1 MDLPVLGIDVGKFEF
16 HCALRVKD
24 QVHTNHFPHSAV
36 GFERLHRWLSNRHV
50 SRVHACMEATGGWSE
65 ELATDLHAHGHVVS
79 IVNALAIKSF
89 GQSELS
95 RTKTDKA
102 DAALIARYCVTMHP
116 APWEPPSPVQQ
127 RLKRLARRRAAL
139 DEMRVQESNRLG
151 APGSGDVRSSIEA
164 TLSFLDR
171 QIDEIDSQIR
181 SLIDDDPTLRGKR
194 ELLTSIPGIGERLA
208 VTILGELP
216 NLTEFRSA
224 KAVAAFTGLCPREF
238 RSGKSVSASWLSKA
252 GNVHL
257 RRMLYMPAVGA
268 IRCNP
273 ILKDFANRLGS
284 SGKHGKQIVAAVMRR
299 LLVLA
304 YGVLK
309 SERPFD
315 LEHRVW
321 ATSRTFQAA
330 ISPTLNS

>member
-1 MDLPVLGIDVGKFEF
+1 
-16 HCALRVKD
+16 
-24 QVHTNHFPHSAV
+24 
-36 GFERLHRWLSNRHV
+36 
-50 SRVHACMEATGGWSE
+50 
-65 ELATDLHAHGHVVS
+65 
-79 IVNALAIKSF
+79 
-89 GQSELS
+89 
-95 RTKTDKA
+95 
-102 DAALIARYCVTMHP
+102 
-116 APWEPPSPVQQ
+116 
-127 RLKRLARRRAAL
+127 
-139 DEMRVQESNRLG
+139 
-151 APGSGDVRSSIEA
+151 
-164 TLSFLDR
+164 LSFLDR
-171 QIDEIDSQIR
+171 QIDEIDAQIR

-216 NLTEFRSA
+216 NLSEFRNA

-238 RSGKSVSASWLSKA
+238 RSGKSVSASWLSKT

-257 RRMLYMPAVGA
+257 RRMLYMPAVAA

-273 ILKDFANRLGS
+273 ILKDFAKRLRS

-315 LEHRVW
+315 PEHRVW
-321 ATSRTFQAA
+321 ATSRTSQAA
-330 ISPTLNS
+330 ISPPFTVDIAHRI

>member
-1 MDLPVLGIDVGKFEF
+1 
-16 HCALRVKD
+16 
-24 QVHTNHFPHSAV
+24 
-36 GFERLHRWLSNRHV
+36 
-50 SRVHACMEATGGWSE
+50 
-65 ELATDLHAHGHVVS
+65 
-79 IVNALAIKSF
+79 
-89 GQSELS
+89 SELS

-102 DAALIARYCVTMHP
+102 DAALIGRFCITMHP
-116 APWEPPSPVQQ
+116 APWEPPSPLQQ
-127 RLKRLARRRAAL
+127 RLRRLARRRVAL

-151 APGSGDVRSSIEA
+151 APGSSDVRSSIEA

-171 QIDEIDSQIR
+171 QIDEIDVQIR
-181 SLIDDDPTLRGKR
+181 SIIDDDPTLRGKR

-216 NLTEFRSA
+216 NLSEFRNA
-224 KAVAAFTGLCPREF
+224 KALSAFTGLCPREF
-238 RSGKSVSASWLSKA
+238 RSGKSVSTSWLSKA

-257 RRMLYMPAVGA
+257 RRMLYMPAVPA
-268 IRCNP
+268 IRFNP
-273 ILKDFANRLGS
+273 ILRDFADRLRS

-315 LEHRVW
+315 PNIGCGRRHSALDVKHR
-321 ATSRTFQAA
+321 
-330 ISPTLNS
+330 I